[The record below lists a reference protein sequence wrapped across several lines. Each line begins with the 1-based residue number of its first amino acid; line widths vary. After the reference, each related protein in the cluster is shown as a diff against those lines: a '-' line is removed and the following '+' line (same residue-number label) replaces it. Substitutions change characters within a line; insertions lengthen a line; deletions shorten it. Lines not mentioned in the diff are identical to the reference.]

1 MTDLKSRLIGG
12 SRNIDMTQGDIFLH
26 LLRFALPLLAGNIF
40 QQLYNTVD
48 TWIVGNYVGDVAFSA
63 VGSLTP
69 VINTLIGLFTGLA
82 TGAGVIIAQYYG
94 AKEYEKVQE
103 TVHTAIAIT
112 VILSIVFA
120 LTGIK
125 ITPAMLVLMKVPAHV
140 APYSQEYLTIYFAGI
155 AGLLFYNMIAGI
167 LRAVG
172 NSTYPFYYLVVSVV
186 MNIGLD
192 LLFVI
197 SLGLGVEGVAYA
209 TIISQGFSAVLSI
222 ITLLKINACVKLSI
236 AQIRIHRACFFKI
249 IVIGFPTALQMAITS
264 FSNVFIQSY
273 INYFGSDCMGG
284 WTAFTK
290 VDQLLL
296 LPMQSISLA
305 ITTFVGQNLGIS
317 QVKRAKRGVH
327 VALILSLAV
336 TISLSVIVVVTAPF
350 IVEAFNKKTEVVYY
364 GVQFLRFLT
373 PCLALECITQVYAG
387 ALRGAGNSRIPMAII
402 LLSFVLFRQIYF
414 YISANYVSSE
424 ILPIAFG
431 YPASWMVSDILI
443 LICYYRA
450 DLSAYCLTRDSNSEK
465 S

>member
-1 MTDLKSRLIGG
+1 MTDLKSRLMGA
-12 SRNIDMTQGDIFLH
+12 SRNIDMTQGDIFSH
-26 LLRFALPLLAGNIF
+26 LLKFALPLLVGNIF

-94 AKEYEKVQE
+94 AKEYEKVRK

-112 VILSIVFA
+112 AILSIVFA
-120 LTGIK
+120 VIGIL
-125 ITPAMLVLMKVPAHV
+125 ITPAMLALMKVPAHV
-140 APYSQEYLTIYFAGI
+140 APYSQKYLTIYFAGI

-172 NSTYPFYYLVVSVV
+172 NSTYPFYYLVVCVV

-197 SLGLGVEGVAYA
+197 GLGLGVEGVAYA
-209 TIISQGFSAVLSI
+209 TIIAQGCSALLSI
-222 ITLLKINACVKLSI
+222 ITLLKIDACVRLSFR
-236 AQIRIHRACFFKI
+236 QIRIHRAYFLKI

-273 INYFGSDCMGG
+273 INHFGSDCMGG

-327 VALILSLAV
+327 TALTLSLAV
-336 TISLSVIVVVTAPF
+336 TISLSVIVVLAAPF
-350 IVEAFNKKTEVVYY
+350 IVEAFNKKPEVVSY

-373 PCLALECITQVYAG
+373 PCLALECITQIYAG
-387 ALRGAGNSRIPMAII
+387 ALRGAGNSRRPMAII
-402 LLSFVLFRQIYF
+402 LFSFVLFRQVYF
-414 YISANYVSSE
+414 YIAANYISSE

-431 YPASWMVSDILI
+431 YPASWMVSDLLI
-443 LICYYRA
+443 LICYYRT
-450 DLSAYCLTRDSNSEK
+450 DLSAYRLTRESNTGK